1 MAGAIAPAIC
11 FLVEAILRIVARLR
25 IMISPMFRILVRSLS
40 AVVVIAAF
48 CAGQN
53 AEQTATSSSSAEQA
67 IGLADTGNCARAI
80 PMLRKAIRTTGASDA
95 KKKAGLAGLRCA
107 MTHNQPYEAVEFL
120 QVLSRDFPRDPEVL
134 YQATHA
140 YSDLS
145 IRASQDLLQAA
156 PSSYQVHELN
166 AESLETQ
173 GKWEEAAAEY
183 RKILANN
190 PQLPGIH
197 YRLGRL
203 LLSKPSPGPEVAEEA
218 KKNFAEELKIDP
230 RNAGAEYV
238 LGELERQDNNW
249 PEAVAHFSRAAKLDS
264 SFAEAYLGLGISLI
278 SEKQFSEAISPLQTA
293 VQLEPRNPVSHYN
306 LAVAL
311 NRSGRKDEAE
321 REFAIHR
328 KMQESA
334 PSQGSASPR

>member
-1 MAGAIAPAIC
+1 MIA
-11 FLVEAILRIVARLR
+11 L
-25 IMISPMFRILVRSLS
+25 MSRSRFSLFS
-40 AVVVIAAF
+40 AFFFVAVV

-53 AEQTATSSSSAEQA
+53 PDTSVNSSTSVEQA
-67 IGLADTGNCARAI
+67 VSLADSGNCARAI
-80 PMLRKAIRTTGASDA
+80 PALRKAVHITGSSET

-120 QVLSRDFPRDPEVL
+120 QVLNRDFPRDPEVL
-134 YQATHA
+134 YQASHA

-145 IRASQDLLQAA
+145 IRAAQDLLQAA
-156 PSSYQVHELN
+156 PDSYQVHELD
-166 AESLETQ
+166 AEALETQ

-183 RKILANN
+183 RKILMSN
-190 PQLPGIH
+190 PQTPGIH

-203 LLSKPSPGPEVAEEA
+203 LLSKPNPGPDVAEDA

-230 RNAGAEYV
+230 KNAGAEYV
-238 LGELERQDNNW
+238 LGELARQDSNW
-249 PEAVAHFSRAAKLDS
+249 PEAVDHFSRASKLDS

-278 SEKQFSEAISPLQTA
+278 SEKHFSEAVSPLESA

-311 NRSGRKDEAE
+311 NRSGRKDEAA

-334 PSQGSASPR
+334 QPQGGASPQ

>member
-1 MAGAIAPAIC
+1 
-11 FLVEAILRIVARLR
+11 
-25 IMISPMFRILVRSLS
+25 MIFPMSRSLLSWLS
-40 AVVVIAAF
+40 AVLFASV

-53 AEQTATSSSSAEQA
+53 AEVPSNSSTSTEQA
-67 IGLADTGNCARAI
+67 MSIAETGNCARAI
-80 PMLRKAIRTTGASDA
+80 PALRKAVRAAGISET

-107 MTHNQPYEAVEFL
+107 MTHNQPYQAVEFL
-120 QVLSRDFPRDPEVL
+120 QVLTRDFSRDPEVL
-134 YQATHA
+134 YQAVHA

-156 PSSYQVHELN
+156 PDSYQVHELN

-183 RKILANN
+183 RKILESN

-203 LLSKPSPGPEVAEEA
+203 LLSKPNPGPEVAEEA

-238 LGELERQDNNW
+238 LGELARQDSNW
-249 PEAVAHFSRAAKLDS
+249 PEAVGHFSRAAKLDNG
-264 SFAEAYLGLGISLI
+264 FAEAYLGLGISLI
-278 SEKQFSEAISPLQTA
+278 SEKHFSEAVSPLQTA
-293 VQLEPRNPVSHYN
+293 VQLEPRNPVGHYN
-306 LAVAL
+306 LAIAL

-334 PSQGSASPR
+334 PSPGITSPQ